1 MNNNISLSQKYQP
14 LFLNKTRYFVV
25 TGGRGSGKSFGVAL
39 FLLNLTYQEGEKILF
54 SRYTLTSAYAS
65 IIPEFLEKI
74 EMMGAT
80 NDFKITKDEIINLTT
95 GSSILFKGIRTTS
108 GNQTASLKSLTG
120 ITAFVLD
127 EAEELTDETLFEKID
142 FSVRNKKVKQNR
154 VILVMNPC
162 TKEHWVWKR
171 FFESNFV
178 SSGFNGQKDKVTY
191 IHTTYKDN
199 KDNLPESFLESVF
212 EMKLKRPDKYEHVIL
227 GGWLE
232 KAEGVIYTNWEI
244 GDFVLL
250 ERNCYGQDF
259 GFSEDETTLV
269 HCSLDIDNKKL
280 YLKELLYK
288 SGLTT
293 TQIANHNKKLAGN
306 GLIICDSSEPRLIR
320 EVRNLGVNIRPVKN
334 KNVKGAILSGISML
348 QDLELIVD
356 PKSKNLIKELN
367 NYAWKNSDKPIDSHN
382 HILDAV
388 RYAVSH
394 LWFGK
399 NHGTYS
405 IR

>member
-1 MNNNISLSQKYQP
+1 MTDNITLSEKYQP

-39 FLLNLTYQEGEKILF
+39 FLLNLTYYKGEKILF
-54 SRYTLTSAYAS
+54 TRYTLTSAYAS

-80 NDFKITKDEIINLTT
+80 NDFKVNKDEIINLTT

-120 ITAFVLD
+120 ITSFVLD
-127 EAEELTDETLFEKID
+127 EAEELIDETLFEKID
-142 FSVRNKKVKQNR
+142 FSVRKKGKQNR
-154 VILVMNPC
+154 VILIMNPA

-171 FFESNFV
+171 FFDSNFV
-178 SSGFNGQKDKVTY
+178 ESGWNGMKGDVTY

-199 KDNLPESFLESVF
+199 KNNLPDSYLQSIF

-227 GGWLE
+227 GGWLQ
-232 KAEGVIYTNWEI
+232 KADGVIYTNWEI

-269 HCSLDIDNKKL
+269 HCSLDMDEKKL

-288 SGLTT
+288 VNLTT

-320 EVRNLGVNIRPVKN
+320 EVRNLGVNIRAVKN
-334 KNVKGAILSGISML
+334 KNIKGAILSGISML
-348 QDLELIVD
+348 QDLDIIVD
-356 PKSKNLIKELN
+356 PKSTNLIKELN

-394 LWFGK
+394 LWVGK
-399 NHGTYS
+399 NHGVYA
-405 IR
+405 IK

>member
-1 MNNNISLSQKYQP
+1 MNEKITIHQKYQP

-54 SRYTLTSAYAS
+54 TRYTLTSAYAS

-80 NDFKITKDEIINLTT
+80 DDFKINKDEILNVTT

-127 EAEELTDETLFEKID
+127 EAEELIDETLFEKID
-142 FSVRNKKVKQNR
+142 FSVRKKGKQNR
-154 VILVMNPC
+154 VILIMNPA

-178 SSGFNGQKDKVTY
+178 QSGWNGTKGDVTY

-199 KDNLPESFLESVF
+199 KDNLPESYLESIF
-212 EMKLKRPDKYEHVIL
+212 EMKLKRPDTYEHVIL
-227 GGWLE
+227 GGWKE
-232 KAEGVIYTNWEI
+232 REEGVVYSNWSI

-250 ERNCYGQDF
+250 ERNCYGQDI
-259 GFSEDETTLV
+259 GYSDDPTTLV
-269 HCSLDIDNKKL
+269 HCSLDFEGKKL
-280 YLKELLYK
+280 YVKELLYK

-293 TQIANHNKKLAGN
+293 SQIASSDLKMAGN

-320 EVRNLGVNIRPVKN
+320 ELKDQGVNIRPVKK
-334 KNVKGAILSGISML
+334 KNIKGALLTGINML
-348 QDLELIVD
+348 QDLDIVVD
-356 PKSKNLIKELN
+356 PKSVNLVKELN
-367 NYAWKNSDKPIDSHN
+367 NYSWKSPGVPKDKFN
-382 HILDAV
+382 HGLDAI
-388 RYAVSH
+388 RYAMSH
-394 LWFGK
+394 LWIGK
-399 NHGTYS
+399 NSGVYN